1 MLTDIRGT
9 IYEESEN
16 FDKKKILSR
25 NHRGEEY
32 NNWAENFNKGI
43 QQQTRWSEIK
53 DKWTRRQGT
62 GIHPIRSALKKQ
74 KQKQKKEW
82 IELKRL

>member
-16 FDKKKILSR
+16 FNKNKILSR

-32 NNWAENFNKGI
+32 NNWAGKFNKGI

-53 DKWTRRQGT
+53 DQWTRRQGT
-62 GIHPIRSALKKQ
+62 GIHPIRSAFKK
-74 KQKQKKEW
+74 KKKKKSE
-82 IELKRL
+82 

>member
-25 NHRGEEY
+25 NHRGEE
-32 NNWAENFNKGI
+32 
-43 QQQTRWSEIK
+43 
-53 DKWTRRQGT
+53 
-62 GIHPIRSALKKQ
+62 
-74 KQKQKKEW
+74 
-82 IELKRL
+82 